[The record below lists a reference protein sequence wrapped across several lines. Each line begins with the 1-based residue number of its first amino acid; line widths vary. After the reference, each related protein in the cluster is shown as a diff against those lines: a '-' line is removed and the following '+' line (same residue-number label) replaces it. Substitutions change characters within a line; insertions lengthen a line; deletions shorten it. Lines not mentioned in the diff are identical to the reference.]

1 MYGKQGASRDVIEA
15 DRTGMTETATVV
27 CSSSEHDILVGSS
40 GSLVPGC
47 KAKLMDADGR
57 EITEYEKPGELLVQS
72 PSVVL
77 GYLNNERVNAETF
90 VWHDDGRWIRTGDEV
105 LVRKA
110 PSGNEHLVVVDRI
123 KELIKVKVCPSFPSS
138 APLSRACVVEP
149 ASIMWLPSHL
159 GSQLLCFSTHSPPC
173 PQHTSPRM

>member
-1 MYGKQGASRDVIEA
+1 
-15 DRTGMTETATVV
+15 MTETATVV

-47 KAKLMDADGR
+47 KAKLLDADGR
-57 EITEYEKPGELLVQS
+57 EITEYEKAGELLVQS

-90 VWHDDGRWIRTGDEV
+90 VWHDDGRWIKTGDEV

-110 PSGNEHLVVVDRI
+110 PSGHEHLVVVDRI
-123 KELIKVKVCPSFPSS
+123 KELIKVKVCLFFHLLSCPVYCDAMSLRLLLLHICIHYCHAS
-138 APLSRACVVEP
+138 AVFMLPYSRCSYHATFAQE
-149 ASIMWLPSHL
+149 
-159 GSQLLCFSTHSPPC
+159 
-173 PQHTSPRM
+173 TSY